1 MVKVDMVHDNLKDLK
16 LEVPPDDTTLTI
28 RDAVTRRVQWR
39 WTSIDI
45 DPLAASSTSTT
56 PNQPNTFP
64 ASTSPEACL
73 SPIQD
78 QLRLAP
84 IRDQPRLSPIPEQLH
99 LSLIWDHPQKSQI
112 EEQSRWSPPQ
122 TQSSPL
128 PTPNQMQV
136 NATKNVRAKSH
147 PQQRKMSSKAT
158 KGRKPV
164 KESEANPK
172 LPTAMTQANPK
183 FVMGKSMLT
192 VDALKQAGK
201 SCVELHSYYINN
213 YKKPRHN
220 SVIQGRALFGG

>member
-1 MVKVDMVHDNLKDLK
+1 MVKVDMVHDKLKDLK

-99 LSLIWDHPQKSQI
+99 LSLI
-112 EEQSRWSPPQ
+112 
-122 TQSSPL
+122 
-128 PTPNQMQV
+128 
-136 NATKNVRAKSH
+136 
-147 PQQRKMSSKAT
+147 
-158 KGRKPV
+158 
-164 KESEANPK
+164 
-172 LPTAMTQANPK
+172 
-183 FVMGKSMLT
+183 
-192 VDALKQAGK
+192 
-201 SCVELHSYYINN
+201 
-213 YKKPRHN
+213 
-220 SVIQGRALFGG
+220 